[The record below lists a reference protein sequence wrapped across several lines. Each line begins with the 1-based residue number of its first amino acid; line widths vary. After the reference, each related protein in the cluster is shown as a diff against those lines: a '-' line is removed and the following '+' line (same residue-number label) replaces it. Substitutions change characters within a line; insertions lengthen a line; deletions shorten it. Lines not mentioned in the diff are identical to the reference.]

1 MNKDNNHINSWSD
14 ADIRKYG
21 KGELSARQMH
31 DLERAALDDPFLA
44 DALEGLGAA
53 TADPS
58 GKAPSVD
65 ADMDELRT
73 RLAARVEKD
82 EKKEPAPVVWFKRRS
97 FRAAA
102 AIILLLGLGLTFY
115 YNFIHGRSMYSPDIV
130 ATSTGKQAA
139 RPTGPGE
146 APASPAE
153 APARPDASSARS
165 DASSARPAGSS
176 AIPAG
181 SSTRSTSPAADSAQP
196 STAAAAP
203 FQTSCPAL
211 VTPDRSYARAKKKAA
226 ANQRHSAGDQPHAAA
241 DRPQTATE
249 RSQTAANQPQ
259 TAAGQPQIAASKP
272 APDTLYAAVT
282 RDAPR
287 QPLSFSGRVVDL
299 NNHPLGGAFL
309 FSNGIPRIGT
319 KTDAAGNFNFKV
331 PLLDTLQRMTVTKDG
346 YEEADV
352 SLNSNSQTNNVIR
365 LRQDTRS
372 TLDEVLITGYGA
384 KRKETYATAP
394 LTDNGERLD
403 SAWQKVVPIVG
414 KLAYEQYLD
423 TAKRSLK
430 VDTAIH
436 GIEQVSFQVDEKG
449 QITEFKIEQSL
460 SSAHDAGV
468 IQLIS
473 SGPAWK
479 LLHGKK
485 ARAVVHLSFP

>member
-139 RPTGPGE
+139 RSTE
-146 APASPAE
+146 AP
-153 APARPDASSARS
+153 
-165 DASSARPAGSS
+165 ARPAGSS
-176 AIPAG
+176 ARSTG
-181 SSTRSTSPAADSAQP
+181 SSARSTSPVADSAQP
-196 STAAAAP
+196 STAATAP

-226 ANQRHSAGDQPHAAA
+226 ANQRHSAGDQPHAAD

-249 RSQTAANQPQ
+249 QSQTAANQPQ
-259 TAAGQPQIAASKP
+259 TAAGQLQTAAGQLQIAAGQPQIAASKP